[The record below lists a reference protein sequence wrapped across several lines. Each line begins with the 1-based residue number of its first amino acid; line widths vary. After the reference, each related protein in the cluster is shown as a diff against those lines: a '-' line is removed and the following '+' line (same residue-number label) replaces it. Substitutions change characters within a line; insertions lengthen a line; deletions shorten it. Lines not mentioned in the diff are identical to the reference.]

1 MIQLLDVAKSYTKG
15 RSVAKV
21 LFSPS
26 SIAMP
31 LDCRI
36 GVLGGKGAG
45 KTTLLQMLAGNVPP
59 DRGCILMPENIAPV
73 ANSGRLLYPQLSIAD
88 NAQFIARIYGV
99 NVERLLMAMAA
110 FQASE
115 FNLRQPVRLQSTDSR
130 RGLETAMITVL
141 PFDCYLYDDIG
152 HLEPQ
157 LLERCFEAAYQRH
170 ATAVFSTADPRLVQ
184 RFAEFVIVIKGTGL
198 YPFQDAEAAV
208 DFFKTEIA
216 PDRN

>member
-1 MIQLLDVAKSYTKG
+1 MIQFLGVAKSYAKAG
-15 RSVAKV
+15 GAKV
-21 LFSPS
+21 LFSPTS
-26 SIAMP
+26 LQMP

-36 GVLGGKGAG
+36 GVLGGRGAG

-59 DRGCILMPENIAPV
+59 DRGCILAPKDVAPV
-73 ANSGRLLYPQLSIAD
+73 ASSGRLLYPQLSIAD

-99 NVERLLMAMAA
+99 DVERLLMAMEA

-115 FNLRQPVRLQSTDSR
+115 LNLRQPVRLHSMDSR
-130 RGLETAMITVL
+130 RGLETTMITVL

-152 HLEPQ
+152 HLEPY

-170 ATAVFSTADPRLVQ
+170 ATTVFSTADPRLVQ
-184 RFAEFVIVIKGTGL
+184 RFAEFVVVIKGAGL
-198 YPFQDAEAAV
+198 YPFGDVEAAV